1 MINRLMYGL
10 GLISGI
16 FVILIFMM
24 IYVIEK
30 LNKIIEKK
38 EEEINN
44 ARKID

>member
-1 MINRLMYGL
+1 MYGL